1 MQMHRSTRL
10 RDGVPAGKRE
20 EKYPE
25 SLMRTPV
32 TYVLFVTVGNAV
44 SIDRVMSLLSKISRL
59 KHIFFH
65 ILSFLSQLF

>member
-1 MQMHRSTRL
+1 
-10 RDGVPAGKRE
+10 
-20 EKYPE
+20 
-25 SLMRTPV
+25 MRTPV